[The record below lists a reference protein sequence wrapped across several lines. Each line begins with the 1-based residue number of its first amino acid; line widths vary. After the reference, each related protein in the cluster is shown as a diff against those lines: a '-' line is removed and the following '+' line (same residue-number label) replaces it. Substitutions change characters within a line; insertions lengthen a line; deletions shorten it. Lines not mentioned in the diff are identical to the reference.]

1 METTVLIYETAG
13 GIVYSRDRG
22 LSTCSSPKGSVTI
35 QTTTPRPVL
44 RSKVLVGMLRDLES
58 GCSSYA

>member
-1 METTVLIYETAG
+1 M
-13 GIVYSRDRG
+13 YSRDRG

-44 RSKVLVGMLRDLES
+44 RSRVLVGMLRGLES